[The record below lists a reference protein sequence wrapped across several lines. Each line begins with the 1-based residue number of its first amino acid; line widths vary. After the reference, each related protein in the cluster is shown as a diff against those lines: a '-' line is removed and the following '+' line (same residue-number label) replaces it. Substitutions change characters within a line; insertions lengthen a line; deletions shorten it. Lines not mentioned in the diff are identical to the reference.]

1 MNIFSDNKTSLG
13 FSEKE
18 DFSMK
23 GNLENKKKF
32 LAKNSL
38 SDVFVVTAS
47 LMHESRVVEVAKV
60 SQDQIID
67 NCDALITKQK
77 GVALT
82 VTAADCLALYF
93 YDPVKEIIGI
103 AHAGWRGVLKN
114 IAAEVINSFVYDHQS
129 NPQDIV
135 VYFSPHIKVCHFE
148 VADDLVCEFDA
159 KYIEKRDGRTFINL
173 EAVVKNQLLQQGVES
188 GNIKIDSECTYCE
201 ESKYFSYRRDR
212 KNLSDMETMLAYIV
226 LKK

>member
-1 MNIFSDNKTSLG
+1 MNIFDDRISLG

-23 GNLENKKKF
+23 GNLENKKRF

-38 SDVFVVTAS
+38 ADVFVVSAS
-47 LMHESRVVEVAKV
+47 LMHESGVVEVSKV
-60 SQDQIID
+60 SQDQVID

-82 VTAADCLALYF
+82 VTAADCLAIYF

-129 NPQDIV
+129 SPQDIV
-135 VYFSPHIKVCHFE
+135 VSVSSHIKVCHFE
-148 VADDLVCEFDA
+148 VSDDLLCKFDP
-159 KYIEKRDGRTFINL
+159 KYVEKRDKKSFVNL
-173 EAVVKNQLLQQGVES
+173 EEVLKNQLLQQGVES
-188 GNIKIDSECTYCE
+188 VNIKIASECTYCE
-201 ESKYFSYRRDR
+201 ESKYFSYRRD
-212 KNLSDMETMLAYIV
+212 KKALSDMETMLAYIV

>member
-1 MNIFSDNKTSLG
+1 MNIFSDNKISLG

-18 DFSMK
+18 DSSMK
-23 GNLENKKKF
+23 GNMENKKKF
-32 LAKNSL
+32 LARNSL
-38 SDVFVVTAS
+38 ADVFVVSAS
-47 LMHESRVVEVAKV
+47 LVHENRVVEVNKV
-60 SQDQIID
+60 SQDQVID

-82 VTAADCLALYF
+82 VTAADCLAIYF
-93 YDPVKEIIGI
+93 YDPVKEIIAL

-114 IAAEVINSFVYDHQS
+114 IATEVLTSFVYDHQS
-129 NPQDIV
+129 KPQDIL

-148 VADDLVCEFDA
+148 VSDDLLCEFDP
-159 KYIEKRDGRTFINL
+159 KYVEKRDGKSFVNL

-188 GNIKIDSECTYCE
+188 VNIKMASECTYCE
-201 ESKYFSYRRDR
+201 ESKYFSYRRDK

>member
-114 IAAEVINSFVYDHQS
+114 IAVEVINSFVYDHQS
-129 NPQDIV
+129 NPQDIM
-135 VYFSPHIKVCHFE
+135 VYISPHIKVCHFE
-148 VADDLVCEFDA
+148 VADDLVCEFDV
-159 KYIEKRDGRTFINL
+159 KYIEKRDGRTFVNL

-188 GNIKIDSECTYCE
+188 GNIKMNSECTYCE
-201 ESKYFSYRRDR
+201 VSKYFSYRRDR